1 MKTRYDMAMDK
12 ARHFLGEDDT
22 TDPQV
27 TSIQS
32 QIAAKQAQIDALD
45 KQRAQL
51 VIAVQDLKKQATNL
65 GGIVSA

>member
-1 MKTRYDMAMDK
+1 MSRYDEAMKK

-22 TDPQV
+22 TNPQV

-32 QIAAKQAQIDALD
+32 QIEAKQAQVDALD

-51 VIAVQDLKKQATNL
+51 VLQIQQLKTQATNL

>member
-22 TDPQV
+22 TNPQV

-32 QIAAKQAQIDALD
+32 QIAAKQAQ
-45 KQRAQL
+45 
-51 VIAVQDLKKQATNL
+51 
-65 GGIVSA
+65 